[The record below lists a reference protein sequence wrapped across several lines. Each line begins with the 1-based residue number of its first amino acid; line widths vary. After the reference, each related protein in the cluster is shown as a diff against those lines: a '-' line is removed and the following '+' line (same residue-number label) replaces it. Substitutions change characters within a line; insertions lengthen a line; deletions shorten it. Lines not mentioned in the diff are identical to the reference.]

1 MYFNYKN
8 IDYDIKTSLKAFD
21 EYVSFNKLNN
31 YKELNETIFI
41 IYNEKYKSKE
51 IYKKTQMIKKLEF
64 TINKIVNFKLNKE
77 ETIKDVNIFLNKIS
91 SQIIEKIIIKSRA
104 LELYTKLHSDFR
116 FKKNSYEKTKQQLLK
131 ELKNT
136 KYCFIQES
144 LDELKLIDEN
154 KNIFTLFG
162 GDIELDTYDFTRH
175 LLDYIKFFS
184 LAHNDFNFFRSLIT
198 ASKLVDKFIEVLY
211 KNVSN
216 ELLKTKNN
224 AKIESIKSFI
234 RLIHQDIYHNEYME
248 FEMEFWDE
256 KGINKHILY
265 NKYISTI
272 PILDI
277 FKDQDTCFY
286 VEEFRK
292 YVKRIER
299 YGEYK
304 DLKAKEKA
312 ILKIFNPPIGSS
324 NPNEITEYKYR
335 DTITSDYSD
344 RMNCILKVLRKTGN
358 KGNPTFEQKDNY
370 TVYKMGE
377 ALDDSDIEL
386 FYYLIGELEEHG
398 CDNKITF
405 RKSDFVNNMN
415 YKSVRGQKLDNLT
428 SSLMNL
434 NTQSIAIVDERKDK
448 TGKKLKDVEI
458 GKKGTQLIRIDFK
471 GKGDEMLIHIESPFS
486 KYFRQQ
492 KQFGR
497 ILSKN
502 MISKYL
508 FTNPRILK
516 IAREITRMLYIN
528 SQKNKKI
535 NELQINYDTLI
546 RNIDEWDKYK
556 SYSNKRVFLNRLS
569 NDIEKALENIK
580 KSKNNYNFELIKPTP
595 TTIKSGKIK
604 MLKCN

>member
-1 MYFNYKN
+1 MTIYKDTMIKRACMKEISPLLVKFNHLNREN
-8 IDYDIKTSLKAFD
+8 IDID
-21 EYVSFNKLNN
+21 E
-31 YKELNETIFI
+31 
-41 IYNEKYKSKE
+41 
-51 IYKKTQMIKKLEF
+51 KK
-64 TINKIVNFKLNKE
+64 
-77 ETIKDVNIFLNKIS
+77 
-91 SQIIEKIIIKSRA
+91 
-104 LELYTKLHSDFR
+104 DF
-116 FKKNSYEKTKQQLLK
+116 LK
-131 ELKNT
+131 ELKEIKSTLIQYQKDILQNQT
-136 KYCFIQES
+136 RMKLYGVDEEYICEISTFCFEIYV
-144 LDELKLIDEN
+144 LIYS
-154 KNIFTLFG
+154 IVAS
-162 GDIELDTYDFTRH
+162 
-175 LLDYIKFFS
+175 DYVFYKSI
-184 LAHNDFNFFRSLIT
+184 IT
-198 ASKLVDKFIEVLY
+198 ASKLIDELVETLFHDKSNPFFNSKEFIKVNFVKAVITDIYAEI
-211 KNVSN
+211 NRN
-216 ELLKTKNN
+216 ELMKCLDNPDEEKAKELYSQYIRNISQKSILNIFNN
-224 AKIESIKSFI
+224 NNKSIQISEFI
-234 RLIHQDIYHNEYME
+234 
-248 FEMEFWDE
+248 
-256 KGINKHILY
+256 
-265 NKYISTI
+265 
-272 PILDI
+272 
-277 FKDQDTCFY
+277 
-286 VEEFRK
+286 K

-312 ILKIFNPPIGSS
+312 IFKIFNPPIDPST
-324 NPNEITEYKYR
+324 PHEIAEYKYR

-448 TGKKLKDVEI
+448 TGKKLKDIEV

-497 ILSKN
+497 ILNKN

-556 SYSNKRVFLNRLS
+556 SYSNKRVFLNRLN
-569 NDIEKALENIK
+569 NDIEKALKNIK
-580 KSKNNYNFELIKPTP
+580 NSKNNYNFELIKPTP
-595 TTIKSGKIK
+595 TTIKNGKIK

>member
-1 MYFNYKN
+1 MYFNYKK
-8 IDYDIKTSLKAFD
+8 IDYDIKTSLKAFE

-31 YKELNETIFI
+31 YKELNESIFI

-51 IYKKTQMIKKLEF
+51 IYKKTQMIEKLEF
-64 TINKIVNFKLNKE
+64 TIDKIVNFKLNKK

-91 SQIIEKIIIKSRA
+91 SQIIEKIIVKSRVE
-104 LELYTKLHSDFR
+104 ELYTKLHSDFC
-116 FKKNSYEKTKQQLLK
+116 FKENSYEQTKQQLLK

-162 GDIELDTYDFTRH
+162 GDIKFDTYDFTRH

-184 LAHNDFNFFRSLIT
+184 LADNDFNFFRSLIT

-234 RLIHQDIYHNEYME
+234 RLIHQDIHHNEYMKI
-248 FEMEFWDE
+248 EMELWKE

-265 NKYISTI
+265 NKYISNI

-277 FKDQDTCFY
+277 FKDQDTYFY
-286 VEEFRK
+286 VEEFEK
-292 YVKRIER
+292 YVKRIEK

-304 DLKAKEKA
+304 DFKAKEKA
-312 ILKIFNPPIGSS
+312 IFKIFNPSITPTKY
-324 NPNEITEYKYR
+324 EIAEYKYR

-358 KGNPTFEQKDNY
+358 KGNPAFEKKDNY

-398 CDNKITF
+398 CNNKITF

-415 YKSVRGQKLDNLT
+415 YKSVRGQKLDKLT
-428 SSLMNL
+428 ASIMAL
-434 NTQSIAIVDERKDK
+434 NTQSIAIIDERKDK
-448 TGKKLKDVEI
+448 TGKKLKNIEV
-458 GKKGTQLIRIDFK
+458 GKKGTQLIRIDFE

-497 ILSKN
+497 ILSKD
-502 MISKYL
+502 MISNHL
-508 FTNPRILK
+508 FKNPRILR
-516 IAREITRMLYIN
+516 IARELSRMIYIN
-528 SQKNKKI
+528 SQKNRGIKKL
-535 NELQINYDTLI
+535 EINYDTLMK
-546 RNIDEWDKYK
+546 NIDQEERYK
-556 SYSNKRVFLNRLS
+556 SYQNKRLFLNNL
-569 NDIEKALENIK
+569 NKDIEQAIK
-580 KSKNNYNFELIKPTP
+580 YITDTKGKYKFDLNKPTP
-595 TTIKSGKIK
+595 TTIKNGKIK
-604 MLKCN
+604 ILKSS

>member
-1 MYFNYKN
+1 MNFIDKVDNILSLFSVFWVKRDDEIKKKILSVIESIEKESIKECIENIGLFQCEYDDNIPVDFDHMGSVFALESYFKVYSLVKFDK
-8 IDYDIKTSLKAFD
+8 DY
-21 EYVSFNKLNN
+21 
-31 YKELNETIFI
+31 
-41 IYNEKYKSKE
+41 YKSIIFATKLISNLVEETNLETFNIKKGSYKTIYIERTIKE
-51 IYKKTQMIKKLEF
+51 IYENFHPEKFEKVYKLLNRSKNKDEF
-64 TINKIVNFKLNKE
+64 GK
-77 ETIKDVNIFLNKIS
+77 
-91 SQIIEKIIIKSRA
+91 A
-104 LELYTKLHSDFR
+104 
-116 FKKNSYEKTKQQLLK
+116 
-131 ELKNT
+131 
-136 KYCFIQES
+136 
-144 LDELKLIDEN
+144 
-154 KNIFTLFG
+154 
-162 GDIELDTYDFTRH
+162 
-175 LLDYIKFFS
+175 
-184 LAHNDFNFFRSLIT
+184 
-198 ASKLVDKFIEVLY
+198 
-211 KNVSN
+211 
-216 ELLKTKNN
+216 
-224 AKIESIKSFI
+224 I
-234 RLIHQDIYHNEYME
+234 RL
-248 FEMEFWDE
+248 FEVIFD
-256 KGINKHILY
+256 GV
-265 NKYISTI
+265 S
-272 PILDI
+272 ILDI
-277 FKDQDTCFY
+277 FDKDYDY
-286 VEEFRK
+286 INIDEFIK
-292 YVKRIER
+292 YIKRIER

-312 ILKIFNPPIGSS
+312 IFKIFNPPIETSKKY
-324 NPNEITEYKYR
+324 EITEYKYR

-434 NTQSIAIVDERKDK
+434 NTQSIAIVDGRKDK
-448 TGKKLKDVEI
+448 TGKKLKDIEV

-471 GKGDEMLIHIESPFS
+471 GKCDEMLIHIESPFS

-497 ILSKN
+497 ILNKN

-546 RNIDEWDKYK
+546 KNIDEWDKYQ
-556 SYSNKRVFLNRLS
+556 SYSNKRVFLNRLN
-569 NDIEKALENIK
+569 NDIEKALKNIK
-580 KSKNNYNFELIKPTP
+580 NSKNNYKFELIPPTP
-595 TTIKSGKIK
+595 TTIKNGKIK

>member
-1 MYFNYKN
+1 MVIYKEDMIKRKFEEEVMIKRKVVEELTPLIVKFNHLNREN
-8 IDYDIKTSLKAFD
+8 IDINA
-21 EYVSFNKLNN
+21 
-31 YKELNETIFI
+31 
-41 IYNEKYKSKE
+41 
-51 IYKKTQMIKKLEF
+51 KK
-64 TINKIVNFKLNKE
+64 
-77 ETIKDVNIFLNKIS
+77 
-91 SQIIEKIIIKSRA
+91 
-104 LELYTKLHSDFR
+104 DF
-116 FKKNSYEKTKQQLLK
+116 LK
-131 ELKNT
+131 ELKEIKNT
-136 KYCFIQES
+136 FIQYQKNLLQNQIEWGMQEINEEYICEIS
-144 LDELKLIDEN
+144 TFCLAEYVLIYSIIDSN
-154 KNIFTLFG
+154 
-162 GDIELDTYDFTRH
+162 Y
-175 LLDYIKFFS
+175 
-184 LAHNDFNFFRSLIT
+184 NFYKSIIT
-198 ASKLVDKFIEVLY
+198 ASKLIDELVEILFHDKSNHFFYLKEIIKVNFVETVITDIY
-211 KNVSN
+211 AEINRN
-216 ELLKTKNN
+216 ELIECLDNPDEEKAKEMYSQYMRNISKKSILNIFNN
-224 AKIESIKSFI
+224 NNNSIQISEFI
-234 RLIHQDIYHNEYME
+234 
-248 FEMEFWDE
+248 
-256 KGINKHILY
+256 
-265 NKYISTI
+265 
-272 PILDI
+272 
-277 FKDQDTCFY
+277 
-286 VEEFRK
+286 K

-312 ILKIFNPPIGSS
+312 IFKIFNPPIETSKKY
-324 NPNEITEYKYR
+324 EITEYKYR

-344 RMNCILKVLRKTGN
+344 RMNCILKVLRKTGS
-358 KGNPTFEQKDNY
+358 KGNPAFEKKDNY

-386 FYYLIGELEEHG
+386 FYYLIGELEEHE

-434 NTQSIAIVDERKDK
+434 NTQSIAIIDERKDK
-448 TGKKLKDVEI
+448 TGKKLKDIEV

-497 ILSKN
+497 ILNKN

-556 SYSNKRVFLNRLS
+556 SYSNKRVFLNRLN

-580 KSKNNYNFELIKPTP
+580 NSKDNYNFELITPTP

>member
-1 MYFNYKN
+1 MYFNYKK
-8 IDYDIKTSLKAFD
+8 IDYDIKTSLKAFE

-31 YKELNETIFI
+31 YKELNESIFI

-51 IYKKTQMIKKLEF
+51 IYKKTQMIEKLEF
-64 TINKIVNFKLNKE
+64 TIDKIVNFKLNKK

-91 SQIIEKIIIKSRA
+91 SQIIEKIIVKSRVE
-104 LELYTKLHSDFR
+104 ELYTKLHSDFC
-116 FKKNSYEKTKQQLLK
+116 FKENSYEQTKQQLLK

-162 GDIELDTYDFTRH
+162 GDIKFDTYDFTRH

-184 LAHNDFNFFRSLIT
+184 LADNDFNFFRSLIT

-234 RLIHQDIYHNEYME
+234 RLIHQDIHHNEYMKI
-248 FEMEFWDE
+248 EMELWKE

-265 NKYISTI
+265 NKYISNI

-277 FKDQDTCFY
+277 FKDQDTYFY
-286 VEEFRK
+286 VEEFEK

-312 ILKIFNPPIGSS
+312 IFKIFNPSITPTKY
-324 NPNEITEYKYR
+324 EIAEYKYR

-358 KGNPTFEQKDNY
+358 KGNPAFEQKDNY

>member
-1 MYFNYKN
+1 MNFIDKVDNILSLFSVFWVKRDDEIKKKILSVIESIEKESIKECIENIGLFQCKYDDNIPVDFDHMGSVFALESYFKVYSLVKFDK
-8 IDYDIKTSLKAFD
+8 DY
-21 EYVSFNKLNN
+21 
-31 YKELNETIFI
+31 
-41 IYNEKYKSKE
+41 YKSIIFATKLISNLVEETNLETFNIKKGGYKTIYIERTIKE
-51 IYKKTQMIKKLEF
+51 IYEKFHPEKFEKVYKL
-64 TINKIVNFKLNKE
+64 LN
-77 ETIKDVNIFLNKIS
+77 
-91 SQIIEKIIIKSRA
+91 R
-104 LELYTKLHSDFR
+104 
-116 FKKNSYEKTKQQLLK
+116 
-131 ELKNT
+131 
-136 KYCFIQES
+136 
-144 LDELKLIDEN
+144 N
-154 KNIFTLFG
+154 KNKDEFG
-162 GDIELDTYDFTRH
+162 
-175 LLDYIKFFS
+175 K
-184 LAHNDFNFFRSLIT
+184 A
-198 ASKLVDKFIEVLY
+198 
-211 KNVSN
+211 
-216 ELLKTKNN
+216 
-224 AKIESIKSFI
+224 I
-234 RLIHQDIYHNEYME
+234 RL
-248 FEMEFWDE
+248 FEVIFD
-256 KGINKHILY
+256 GV
-265 NKYISTI
+265 S
-272 PILDI
+272 ILDI
-277 FKDQDTCFY
+277 FDKDYDY
-286 VEEFRK
+286 INIDEFIK
-292 YVKRIER
+292 YIKRIER

-312 ILKIFNPPIGSS
+312 IFKIFNPPIETSKKY
-324 NPNEITEYKYR
+324 EITEYKYR

-344 RMNCILKVLRKTGN
+344 RMNCILKVLKKTGT

-415 YKSVRGQKLDNLT
+415 YKSIRGQKLDNLT

-434 NTQSIAIVDERKDK
+434 NTQSIAIIDERKDK
-448 TGKKLKDVEI
+448 IGKKLKNIEV
-458 GKKGTQLIRIDFK
+458 GKKGTQLIRIDFE

-497 ILSKN
+497 ILSKD

-528 SQKNKKI
+528 SQKSKKI

-546 RNIDEWDKYK
+546 KNIDEWDKYK
-556 SYSNKRVFLNRLS
+556 SYSNKRVFLNRLN

-580 KSKNNYNFELIKPTP
+580 NSKNNYKFELIPPTP
-595 TTIKSGKIK
+595 TTIKNGKIK